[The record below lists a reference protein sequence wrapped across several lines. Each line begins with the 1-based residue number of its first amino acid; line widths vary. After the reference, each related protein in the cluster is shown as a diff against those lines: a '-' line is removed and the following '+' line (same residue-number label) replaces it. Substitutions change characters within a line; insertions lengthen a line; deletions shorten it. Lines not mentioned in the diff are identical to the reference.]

1 MAIAFGN
8 ILKKIKATLREYLRV
23 LRVTKKPTGEEFKT
37 IMKVSGLGILALG
50 LMGFLLQ
57 MIRYFFFK
65 TS

>member
-1 MAIAFGN
+1 MAIAFGK
-8 ILKKIKATLREYLRV
+8 ILEKIKATFREYLRV

-57 MIRYFFFK
+57 MIRYFLFK
-65 TS
+65 AS